1 MDHRVETSVRIFG
14 WNSGI
19 GYSWDSC
26 GETNYTCAN
35 AAAEM
40 TSVVGLA
47 EKWNQY
53 FCDELQ
59 HRSTVCESH
68 TSSIQP

>member
-1 MDHRVETSVRIFG
+1 MGKLIILVLG
-14 WNSGI
+14 
-19 GYSWDSC
+19 
-26 GETNYTCAN
+26 AN

-53 FCDELQ
+53 CCDEHYHLWTLKLKDISEAVSIDP
-59 HRSTVCESH
+59 RCH